1 MSDYYIAMDLQNKKI
16 QISLQCYIG
25 LDFIVIYIMYFI
37 CYLFIVCLLFH
48 ILDIKECFTLFDK
61 DNDGKIS
68 CSELGLVIR
77 SLGQNP
83 TEAEVDDIAR
93 NMIRESLILDYF
105 DTINDLSLYHD
116 TSCLCCLS

>member
-1 MSDYYIAMDLQNKKI
+1 MKEIFLPMPYYPLIFLP
-16 QISLQCYIG
+16 S
-25 LDFIVIYIMYFI
+25 V
-37 CYLFIVCLLFH
+37 YLFKYVYLFA
-48 ILDIKECFTLFDK
+48 DIKECFTLFDK

-93 NMIRESLILDYF
+93 NMIRESIID
-105 DTINDLSLYHD
+105 IQ
-116 TSCLCCLS
+116 